1 MRASGAGYTGE
12 LGRVVAIPSRMTKLN
27 SIFAVLF
34 AFSTWIACD
43 KADEVFDCAQIC
55 NRYSD
60 CFDADYDVGECVDRC
75 EDNAANDDAFSDAA
89 DACENCLDDRSCT
102 GSFACADEC
111 IGIVP

>member
-27 SIFAVLF
+27 SIFA
-34 AFSTWIACD
+34 
-43 KADEVFDCAQIC
+43 
-55 NRYSD
+55 YSD
-60 CFDADYDVGECVDRC
+60 CIDADYDVGECVDRC
-75 EDNAANDDAFSDAA
+75 EDNAANDDTFSDTA